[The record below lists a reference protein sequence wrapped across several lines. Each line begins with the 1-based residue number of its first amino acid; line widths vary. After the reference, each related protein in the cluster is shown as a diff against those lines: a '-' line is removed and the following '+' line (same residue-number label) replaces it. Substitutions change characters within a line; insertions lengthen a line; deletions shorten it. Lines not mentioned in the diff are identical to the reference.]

1 MRIQMANF
9 HNISSLTYDI
19 EDNKINF
26 LYGVSGSGKSS
37 IVKAIAQGTIEESDI
52 MVGCNQHDA
61 TPVLINGATGPLAST
76 VVFNEDRQTI
86 LFSRGPEKGIY
97 DIFIGDEE
105 KIDKLRTK
113 YQDAITALQAEVG
126 NLRSIKGTINDLIK
140 IVGKANK
147 GDKFTTSSR
156 IEKAHKAYSEA
167 SAPVRGH
174 IERRGMDTAMWLHK
188 GFSVDDS
195 YHEGICP
202 FCGRRIEGSP
212 NENILAELCE
222 LTIKN
227 LSPIFESPELLAQL
241 NQEPLDVSSAEGL
254 DRAKKLI
261 VELPKVGEEID
272 RIINCCN
279 AGGDYGDIKAMSAGI
294 PSPSPE
300 LLSFIPELH
309 GVMAEI
315 NNRAGE
321 VRGLLI
327 EMKQTFDNLVR
338 TKCDGLNSK
347 LQKFGIPYFFKI
359 STANRDEKTA
369 SYQLVHNKGDKSTDM
384 RDSLSSGER
393 NLITLILFLQD
404 SESKVMLID
413 DPASSYDDY
422 RRTQIFKAITEVQGK
437 TLLVVSHDQAF
448 VRRAVRKRKDKLTCI
463 GKVDMLCNRSGTAS
477 IEPITAESFGYF
489 EDMIRNRI
497 ASSLT
502 YYQRMLNIRLLCEL
516 HDKASEDESLWGY
529 TSAIMHRKSKAEV
542 LELVKQ
548 KGESE
553 NAILKR
559 LRDFIGSES
568 ASQIDPMP
576 DSIDLS
582 TDGFSEFERLIAK
595 REDIR
600 CGDHLELP
608 QGITKALARDL
619 LNDLV
624 HMNDAMADCIDPYR
638 YPAWSPIL
646 FGLL

>member
-1 MRIQMANF
+1 
-9 HNISSLTYDI
+9 
-19 EDNKINF
+19 
-26 LYGVSGSGKSS
+26 
-37 IVKAIAQGTIEESDI
+37 
-52 MVGCNQHDA
+52 
-61 TPVLINGATGPLAST
+61 
-76 VVFNEDRQTI
+76 
-86 LFSRGPEKGIY
+86 
-97 DIFIGDEE
+97 
-105 KIDKLRTK
+105 
-113 YQDAITALQAEVG
+113 
-126 NLRSIKGTINDLIK
+126 
-140 IVGKANK
+140 
-147 GDKFTTSSR
+147 
-156 IEKAHKAYSEA
+156 
-167 SAPVRGH
+167 
-174 IERRGMDTAMWLHK
+174 
-188 GFSVDDS
+188 
-195 YHEGICP
+195 
-202 FCGRRIEGSP
+202 
-212 NENILAELCE
+212 
-222 LTIKN
+222 
-227 LSPIFESPELLAQL
+227 
-241 NQEPLDVSSAEGL
+241 
-254 DRAKKLI
+254 
-261 VELPKVGEEID
+261 
-272 RIINCCN
+272 
-279 AGGDYGDIKAMSAGI
+279 MSAGI

-309 GVMAEI
+309 GVMTEI

-568 ASQIDPMP
+568 ASQIVPMP